1 MEWLIRE
8 GGNPEKIANYDCIGT
23 VRQPGSVNYV
33 LGICSIIYAIA
44 AEFIYSVVL
53 AIMMRKQHRRLS
65 CYKIMIVLGVFD
77 MCAISVNS
85 LLSGYLWLV
94 GANYCTHSKIIFI
107 AGAIGMGLWCGAC
120 MNCLV
125 LVTNRLL
132 DLWNKRIM
140 LMFFKE
146 KRTYLVCAFP
156 VLYFLCFTFFTPPVL
171 FNSDRMAWF
180 FATFADNHD
189 INMFYNYPHTA
200 NNLIIVVLTC
210 VLYVQY
216 SRVLLRHHKASS
228 GLSWAQKSF
237 FIQSASI
244 CMANLI
250 ASLIY
255 VYMQFLPTS
264 PYFVLVG
271 HLCWMMG
278 HGFPAFV
285 YLFLNRTIQ
294 REAFQLLG
302 IKRTNTMRPIT
313 AVTTSKSQPL
323 TE

>member
-1 MEWLIRE
+1 
-8 GGNPEKIANYDCIGT
+8 
-23 VRQPGSVNYV
+23 
-33 LGICSIIYAIA
+33 
-44 AEFIYSVVL
+44 
-53 AIMMRKQHRRLS
+53 
-65 CYKIMIVLGVFD
+65 

-156 VLYFLCFTFFTPPVL
+156 VVYFLCFTFFTPPVL
-171 FNSDRMAWF
+171 FNADRMAWF

-189 INMFYNYPHTA
+189 IDMFYNYPHTA

-210 VLYVQY
+210 ILYVQY
-216 SRVLLRHHKASS
+216 SRVLLRHHKAGS
-228 GLSWAQKSF
+228 GLSWAQKSVSQLHKSISHQKKYPRRDPVYYMQFQF

-302 IKRTNTMRPIT
+302 IKRTNTMRPIA